1 MHSLQPQQNAQLRPR
16 GHDENILEEAYQG
29 RYARQRL
36 LNFWPESSCGYHA
49 IKRFVCIIQVET
61 NPKRLA
67 PKSHALAAGVSPFT
81 AAASWAK
88 PSTCGIMTFLGCIP
102 DLPLNLSCRRFQ
114 KSSSHFTKKTWGKG
128 LSSSGNSSNK
138 PTHHL
143 RGRKYYSFSKHWLE
157 KFSVL
162 LFSVTVRTTFVGI
175 PLGSSAQFPIFRRV

>member
-114 KSSSHFTKKTWGKG
+114 KSSSHFTKKTRGKG
-128 LSSSGNSSNK
+128 LSS
-138 PTHHL
+138 
-143 RGRKYYSFSKHWLE
+143 R
-157 KFSVL
+157 
-162 LFSVTVRTTFVGI
+162 
-175 PLGSSAQFPIFRRV
+175 SSASVVCDEAKPQGQTRLHSEARCEARCAVHHAFH